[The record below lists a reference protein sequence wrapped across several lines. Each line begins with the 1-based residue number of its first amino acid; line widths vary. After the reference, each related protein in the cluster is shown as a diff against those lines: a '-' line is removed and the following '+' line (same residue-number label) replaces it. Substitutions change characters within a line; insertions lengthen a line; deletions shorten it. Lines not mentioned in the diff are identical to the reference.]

1 MFMRK
6 SELIVLLTVL
16 SFGYGVQKTANAS
29 ERVIQKEEIAYR
41 SGDLI
46 VAENVITKE
55 RRIINPS
62 LRESNTNKRILKG

>member
-1 MFMRK
+1 MNVK
-6 SELIVLLTVL
+6 EELVSSALVSEWRST
-16 SFGYGVQKTANAS
+16 G
-29 ERVIQKEEIAYR
+29 VIQKEEIAYR